1 MLFSK
6 NIFDLVKRK
15 EKKRI
20 LFILSGG
27 KSVREPYKF
36 LSNLNIEWKN
46 SEAVL
51 VDERISK
58 KKEYLNESVLNKFF
72 FKKKAKNVKFLRYEV
87 KNEINRKFFYRL
99 KKKLVSSF
107 SIAII
112 GFGNDG
118 HIASIFKK
126 MNNFSSIVNSKKM
139 PKIIMTEKIG
149 KPYLK
154 RVSFNLSM
162 ILLSDIIYLIIGN
175 KKKLNFLKNINRNKI
190 SPLYHLIKSKKN
202 VIYIYKNRIY
212 NLK

>member
-139 PKIIMTEKIG
+139 PKIIMTEKM
-149 KPYLK
+149 
-154 RVSFNLSM
+154 VNL
-162 ILLSDIIYLIIGN
+162 I
-175 KKKLNFLKNINRNKI
+175 
-190 SPLYHLIKSKKN
+190 
-202 VIYIYKNRIY
+202 
-212 NLK
+212 